1 MAGKMAQTEKKCYRN
16 RHLLAGSPVTSLS
29 VGSLLRNRA
38 GGLLAAAAA
47 MALPVGMAQAG
58 GPIQVAN
65 VAAGTAAFSQAGS
78 VTTITAANNTIIN
91 YQKFGIPH
99 GNTVDFVQP
108 SASARVLNR
117 IIGPSPTQ
125 IDGNLNANGVVYFV
139 NPAGVMFGAGAV
151 VNVGQLYAAA
161 GHMSDGDFLSGVNA
175 FTDNTG
181 SITNAGVI
189 KAGDVT
195 FSAQNISNNGTILT
209 PTGMVVMA
217 AGKDVYVSI
226 LGSPFLVRVAGTS
239 GSNLKRGET
248 GVSNSGTINASG
260 GDVAI
265 RAGDMYS
272 LAINN
277 SGTIKAS
284 NVSIKAAGADSTVL
298 VSGKI
303 DASNQGTNSTGGTIS
318 VNGGQIGIGVT
329 ADAAGNYHDAAVTL
343 DASGANGGG
352 KILIG
357 VKPDPTSATG
367 YSDASAYD
375 FIGPS
380 AVLNASA
387 TSTGNGGLVDTS
399 GQVLDVSP
407 GAVITAAGAGG
418 GSAGEWLLDPRDVTI
433 STAADSHV
441 SGTGTN
447 PETFSPGATGSNLNT
462 GTLDSA
468 LAANTGVIVNT
479 VGSGSDAGNITVAD
493 AINPLLTADSTLT
506 LNATNGIDIEAGIAP
521 ATGSASTATLGLAL
535 NAGGNLTSGSGLGNA
550 IFINAPIN
558 TNGGA
563 FSATASGGTTLAIT
577 LAAALSATNSSSNNG
592 AAVTFTSSGTVGISS
607 SGSINVSGNN
617 SSTQGGGNAGSI
629 TISGVNGVSVNGNLT
644 AAGGNSLASGSTGGP
659 GGGIL
664 ISSASGT
671 INLSGVTINT
681 AGGSDGTTS
690 DGGGGGVGIDATGA
704 GAISLSGV
712 TINTSSQGVGGAGA
726 IALYSGTGTI
736 AIAGS
741 TLNSSGAGGGAAGIQ
756 TGADVTLSGANIITT
771 SGGTGATSGGGGG
784 ISGTAASLV
793 VGGGSGNGGA
803 GNGGGISG
811 GAASQGSSSPNS
823 SGGGSTSGG
832 SSGGGAPGAAGVLT
846 VTGSGTGNSIT
857 VNGPITG
864 STGAATFSS
873 PTINLNASISA
884 PVSVAGTGVNLVAV
898 GSSGSYKGD
907 IQQGVS
913 LLASDGTLDLTA
925 LAGTTSSDNVIFALP
940 IEVLGPTTGA
950 VTAASW
956 ATSVSTA
963 AVTISGELS
972 ASATTGDGFNFT
984 GTTTVSGNA
993 TLDSP
998 GSAQIFDGTVGL
1010 GSNSLTLAGVSLNA
1024 SPAAGA
1030 AFSGS
1035 TGSSLALNFSGG
1047 ANLGT
1052 ISGLGVLD
1060 GIGTGTYTLNNDI
1073 STTAG
1078 QTYNGPV
1085 TLGSATIALTANSG
1099 STASSVT
1106 FGSTVDSA
1114 ATGGSSADNSVA
1126 ITGDGVFNG
1135 PVGSSDALG
1144 TLAVSGTTSL
1154 SGNVTTIN
1162 GQTYT
1167 GAVALAGTPIK
1178 LSGTTLNASSR
1189 SGASFTGAGETLNL
1203 DFNSSANLGAIS
1215 TLGILEDTGSGTSTL
1230 NGNITTTGA
1239 QSYAG
1244 AVTLAAT
1251 PITLTAN
1258 SGSVVQ
1264 TVTFGRTVDGAD
1276 TLNIGSTGTV
1286 SNAVFGGNVGGTI
1299 NLAALNVSGTTTLS
1313 GNVTT
1318 VGGQVYAAAVTL
1330 DTNTTLAGTT
1340 LNASPASGALF
1351 TGARALTLNFS
1362 GTANLGTVSSLGTL
1376 NGTGTGGY
1384 TLNGNITTTNGQT
1397 YAGTVTLNAGTVTL
1411 ADNGTTG
1418 ITLSSVIANSSQNLA
1433 LNESGTGSVSLNGSI
1448 ASPGAF
1454 SITTAGTVTLAG
1466 AITAGDLTISSSEG
1480 SSPISV
1486 PIAITIRADT
1496 QSFSATGTGATLGI
1510 AGLTNLQLADTAGN
1524 AAPQTIVLTQDATV
1538 QDADLPALTLFHTDT
1553 IAGTS
1558 YTIKSLSGNI
1568 DLADGGITP
1577 VSGANLTLTANN
1589 GNILLGSSGALT
1601 LDSLIAT
1608 PATTGAIT
1616 LSGNV
1621 FTTGLQTYTG
1631 PVVLGASD
1639 TLTANNG
1646 TTAQLIT
1653 FDRTVDGADSL
1664 NIGASGDVSNV
1675 VFAGDVG
1682 GTTSLAALNVS
1693 GTSSLGGNVSTA
1705 GSQTYTGNVT
1715 LADGGTAKTF
1725 TLLAAAN
1732 TVAFGGTVNGTNA
1745 NDSTL
1750 DIGNNSTSTNATFGG
1765 AVGGTAALAVLT
1777 VQGSTSL
1784 GGNVTTGGAQSYNGT
1799 VLLAATPITL
1809 GGTTLNN
1816 SATPVVFS
1824 GSGDALTLDFGGGV
1838 NLGPISN
1845 LGSLSSIGSGA
1856 TTLNGNITTSG
1867 AQSYNGTVLLAATP
1881 ITLNGTTLN
1890 SSATPAV
1897 FSGSGDAL
1905 TLNFSSGANLGTIS
1919 TLGSLS
1925 SIGSGTTTLNGNIT
1939 TGGTQSYNGTVLLA
1953 ATPITLGGTTLNN
1966 SATPAV
1972 FSGSGDALTLNFSS
1986 GANLGTISTLGSLSS
2001 IGSGTTTL
2009 NGNITTSGAQ
2019 SYNGTVFLAATPITM
2034 AGTTLNSSATPAVFS
2049 GSGDALTLNFSGGV
2063 NLGTISTLGSL
2074 ISIGAGTTTLN
2085 GNITTSGAQSYNGTV
2100 LLAAT
2105 PITLTGTTLNSSA
2118 TPVVF
2123 SGSGDALT
2131 LNFSSGANLG
2141 TISTLGSLISI
2152 GAGTT
2157 TLNGNITTGGAQSYN
2172 GTVLLAATPI
2182 TLGGT
2187 TLNNSATPAVFS
2199 GSGDALTLNFSSGA
2213 NLGTISTLGSL
2224 NTTGSGTTTLNGN
2237 ITTSGAQS
2245 YNGAVLLAATP
2256 ITLAGTTLNN
2266 SATPAVFSGSGD
2278 ALTLNFSSGA
2288 NLGTISTLG
2297 SLSSIGAGTTT
2308 LNGNITTG
2316 GAQSYN
2322 GTVLLAATPITL
2334 TGTTLNNSATPVVFS
2349 GSGDALTLNFSG
2361 GANLGTISTLGSLSS
2376 IGAGA
2381 TTLNG
2386 NIATSGE
2393 QSYNG
2398 TVFLAA
2404 TPITLTG
2411 TTLNNSATPAVFSGS
2426 GDTLTLNFGG
2436 GANLGTISTLGSLSS
2451 IGSGATT
2458 LNGNITT
2465 SGAQSYNG
2473 TVLLAATPITLTGTT
2488 LNSSGTPV
2496 VFSGSG
2502 DALTLN
2508 FSSGANLGTISTLG
2522 SLISIGAGTTTL
2534 NGNITTG
2541 GAQSYN
2547 GTVLLAATPITLT
2560 GTTLN
2565 NSATPVVFSGSGD
2578 ALTLNFSGSVNLGTI
2593 STLGSLSSIGS
2604 GTTTLNGDI
2613 TTSGNQSYGT
2623 AVAIASSLTLTGESL
2638 NPTPVAAAIFNGA
2651 QVVTPA
2657 LTLSFNNSYNINF
2670 GATSGL
2676 ASLALTTASL
2686 VPLNIPAS
2694 ITLTYPLTVAGAVAV
2709 GQSSSTG
2716 GTIITLAGPSFNF
2729 GSSFDAVSPNDSVLF
2744 AKVGGTGGNVSFGGV
2759 VGGTATNPDLGALT
2773 VQGAAAVNGGAVN
2786 TVNGQIYNGAI
2797 TIANSGTTAFTS
2809 TQGGIEEDG
2818 GITDSGSVALIP
2830 SSALMVPNPDPIL
2843 GAGVATG
2850 DFRPQ
2855 SYLTINGSIS
2865 AGGNISL
2872 APNAPTFAGV
2882 SNPIPDAATI
2892 ITTIPSGTVTVTG
2905 QNISM
2910 GQNQKWTSLTSLML
2924 NANVSGGSNVAT
2936 LGDMN
2941 VAGDLTVN
2949 AKAIDMLLRPSGS
2962 QLVPGT
2968 APGLLG
2974 LHINT
2979 PGTEGVD
2986 FVANTIALTGAIVP
3000 VGASSDY
3007 APQFAYGASGTVT
3020 GSITPGSRGVHYYG
3034 VNISPTTLMAT
3045 QLANGQSTS
3054 YYLDLKASGP
3064 SISNVTVAVTP
3075 IIPPPPPQFHSVVVL
3090 SSEQREILREAGIN
3104 ARNTSIDNLL
3114 NLFGGKAVF
3123 NDIPTSDGM
3132 IIVHPTLLDYYVT
3145 TSRLPYQQ
3153 TREFIAMYRQV
3164 FLAPVINPK
3173 THKPELDK
3181 KGNVVYR
3188 SRRME
3193 LHGLFR
3199 DSFNSYSKA
3208 VGAAHATALGFRI
3221 WLEKTPGQAKVL
3233 ITLNQLRALLAQVRQ
3248 LGLTSVEL
3256 RLSHSTILAELNPEA
3271 LSERQFEEAVL
3282 GRKLSNL

>member
-2361 GANLGTISTLGSLSS
+2361 
-2376 IGAGA
+2376 
-2381 TTLNG
+2381 
-2386 NIATSGE
+2386 
-2393 QSYNG
+2393 
-2398 TVFLAA
+2398 
-2404 TPITLTG
+2404 
-2411 TTLNNSATPAVFSGS
+2411 
-2426 GDTLTLNFGG
+2426 
-2436 GANLGTISTLGSLSS
+2436 
-2451 IGSGATT
+2451 
-2458 LNGNITT
+2458 
-2465 SGAQSYNG
+2465 
-2473 TVLLAATPITLTGTT
+2473 
-2488 LNSSGTPV
+2488 
-2496 VFSGSG
+2496 
-2502 DALTLN
+2502 
-2508 FSSGANLGTISTLG
+2508 
-2522 SLISIGAGTTTL
+2522 
-2534 NGNITTG
+2534 
-2541 GAQSYN
+2541 
-2547 GTVLLAATPITLT
+2547 
-2560 GTTLN
+2560 
-2565 NSATPVVFSGSGD
+2565 
-2578 ALTLNFSGSVNLGTI
+2578 SVNLGTI